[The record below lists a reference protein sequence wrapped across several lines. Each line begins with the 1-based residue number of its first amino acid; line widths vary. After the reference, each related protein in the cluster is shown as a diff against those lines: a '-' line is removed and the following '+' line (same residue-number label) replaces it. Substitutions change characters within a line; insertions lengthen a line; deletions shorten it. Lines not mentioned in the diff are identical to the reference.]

1 MDKITNVLSEV
12 LPAIESWLRNTVR
25 DEMERTLA
33 ADHQKQKPTVQY
45 SREETANMLGIS
57 KVTLW
62 EMEKKGKIKATRI
75 GRRVLFDESE
85 IKRILNK

>member
-1 MDKITNVLSEV
+1 MDNMTNVLIEV

-25 DEMERTLA
+25 DEMERTLE
-33 ADHQKQKPTVQY
+33 ADRQKQKPSKQY
-45 SREETANMLGIS
+45 SREETAKMLGVS
-57 KVTLW
+57 LMTLW
-62 EMEKKGKIKATRI
+62 NMEQRGQIKATRI